1 MWLPK
6 DRQPMRLVILV
17 IAALAGLFWA
27 PQLLEGA
34 PNSCSALAFRAVAL
48 EGQRSSDSSA
58 FGQVLA
64 TGLARAFGGTV
75 AEDAAARKYPDLPP
89 SISCAA
95 LYWQAIV
102 DPASLNRI
110 AGEERTD

>member
-1 MWLPK
+1 MK
-6 DRQPMRLVILV
+6 LVILV

-34 PNSCSALAFRAVAL
+34 PDSCSALALRAVAL
-48 EGQRSSDSSA
+48 EGQRSTDGDV
-58 FGQVLA
+58 FGQAIA
-64 TGLARAFGGTV
+64 TGLARAFGGAF

-95 LYWQAIV
+95 LYWQTIAN
-102 DPASLNRI
+102 PASVNRMV
-110 AGEERTD
+110 GKDRTN